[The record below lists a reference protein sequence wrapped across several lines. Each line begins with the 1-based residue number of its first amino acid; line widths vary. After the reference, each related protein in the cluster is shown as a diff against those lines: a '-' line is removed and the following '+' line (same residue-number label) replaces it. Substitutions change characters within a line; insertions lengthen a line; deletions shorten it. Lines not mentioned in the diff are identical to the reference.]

1 MWKDRRVIVTGGTA
15 GFGLVLAR
23 HLAAA
28 GARVLVVGR
37 SAEGVRRGLE
47 ACDRANLHVRGI
59 SADLGRAGE
68 GERVAAEGRRILGGI
83 DDLFL
88 CVGRSGRH
96 LMLST
101 TAAELQEFLAA
112 NLLAAVEITGAAA
125 DDVAASRGTVVFIGS
140 LAGKLAAPFMGPYG
154 VAKAALAAYADAVR
168 LELAPRGGHV
178 LLVST
183 GPIARAA
190 DDPAAD
196 RGTDRYA
203 ADVARGDLPAGAG
216 APGGTARLR
225 RIAPDRLAGQVLAAC
240 ARRRSELV
248 VPRSAGLLAG
258 LIDWFPELGRR
269 ILARITG

>member
-23 HLAAA
+23 HLATA

-37 SAEGVRRGLE
+37 SAEGVRVALA
-47 ACDRANLHVRGI
+47 ACDRVGLDVRGL

-83 DDLFL
+83 DDLVC

-96 LMLST
+96 RMLT
-101 TAAELQEFLAA
+101 TPPDELRGFLDA
-112 NLLAAVEITGAAA
+112 NLFAAVEIVQAAAA
-125 DDVAASRGTVVFIGS
+125 DIAAARGHVVFIGS
-140 LAGKLAAPFMGPYG
+140 LAGKLAAPYMGPYG

-178 LLVST
+178 LLVSP

-196 RGTDRYA
+196 RDTDRYA
-203 ADVARGDLPAGAG
+203 ADVARASLPAEAA
-216 APGGTARLR
+216 APGGSAQLR
-225 RIAPDRLAGQVLAAC
+225 RLDPDRLAGQVLAAC

-248 VPRSAGLLAG
+248 VPRSAAILAG
-258 LIDWFPELGRR
+258 LIDWFPDLGRR
-269 ILARITG
+269 ILSRFTG